1 MHYCMAINARCCC
14 FPSTS
19 LGNNP
24 SCLLISSTSWFGEA
38 GQPFY
43 TEFVKHWSKLLYE
56 DAVSFLLRR
65 WVGTNAI
72 RKWIYVQ
79 SFCRGSRDLAW
90 FSFKEL
96 EEKSCSSKDLSF
108 LGNKLSLDLKIPHVF
123 HCVHRSTA
131 RWKQFSSPLTTT
143 SLLWRDI
150 FSHVVTCLF
159 NALTSMETGCTYI
172 NTTEMTYISDLW
184 LIL

>member
-1 MHYCMAINARCCC
+1 MLC

-24 SCLLISSTSWFGEA
+24 FCLLISSTSWFVEA
-38 GQPFY
+38 SQLFY
-43 TEFVKHWSKLLYE
+43 TEFVKHWSRLLHK

-79 SFCRGSRDLAW
+79 SLCRGSRDLAW

-96 EEKSCSSKDLSF
+96 EKKSCSSKDLSF
-108 LGNKLSLDLKIPHVF
+108 LWNKLSLDLRIPHVF

-131 RWKQFSSPLTTT
+131 QWKQFSVKFPHSPL
-143 SLLWRDI
+143 LLLNKSVFPMAMYCFCRC
-150 FSHVVTCLF
+150 FL
-159 NALTSMETGCTYI
+159 YPR
-172 NTTEMTYISDLW
+172 TECIM
-184 LIL
+184 